1 MRTNVLAILLL
12 AVSPAVAGDW
22 STDLDASLAK
32 AAKEKKPVVV
42 DISADG

>member
-1 MRTNVLAILLL
+1 MRTKTLAVLLL
-12 AVSPAVAGDW
+12 GLTPAFASDW
-22 STDLDASLAK
+22 SADLDASLAK